1 MQSRIGVVDL
11 GSNTTRLIIVGYT
24 AHHSFKLLDEVRE
37 SVRLAEGMNDDGRLQ
52 AAPMAR
58 ATATMLLY
66 KRLCASVGVEHIV
79 PVATSA
85 VREASNQR
93 DFLDRIEQEAGL
105 RFKVLS
111 ADEEAYYGYLGVVN
125 TLNLNDAFIID
136 IGGGSTQVSLMR
148 GRQFKRSYSQ
158 PIGALRLSD
167 RYVKSDPITNK
178 DFKALERAA
187 SERFTD
193 LKWLKKSEAPYLAG
207 LGGTIRTL
215 ADIDQKM
222 RGYPLTLTHAYVFTR
237 ERLAEIIERLREMT
251 LSQRENV
258 PGLNTDRADLILAGA
273 VILHTVMKRG
283 DFEEII
289 VSGQG
294 VREGLFYEHFLIGDK
309 PPIFTDLRG
318 FSVQNIARI
327 YGYEALHSAKVRE
340 LAISMFDQLTALHGY
355 GAWEREMLGYA
366 AILHDIGLAIGYY
379 DHHHHG
385 AYLITSNAMQG
396 FSHRE
401 IAMLALLIRFHRK
414 GQVSLGGYDMLMQPG
429 DFERIARLSAL
440 LRVSEFLER
449 RKSQVVQSLKVEI
462 GDPIR
467 ITAQTTGD
475 ADVEIWDANR
485 STGLFQRAFGRDV
498 LIVQG

>member
-1 MQSRIGVVDL
+1 MQSRIGVIDL

-58 ATATMLLY
+58 AIATMQLY
-66 KRLCASVGVEHIV
+66 KRLCTTLGVERIV
-79 PVATSA
+79 PAATSA
-85 VREASNQR
+85 VREAGNQR
-93 DFLDRIEQEAGL
+93 EFLDRIEQESGL

-111 ADEEAYYGYLGVVN
+111 AEQEAYYGYLSIVN
-125 TLNLNDAFIID
+125 TLNLKDAFIID

-167 RYVKSDPITNK
+167 RYVKSDPISNK
-178 DFKALERAA
+178 DFKALDRAI

-193 LKWLKKSEAPYLAG
+193 LKWLKKAEAPYLAG

-215 ADIDQKM
+215 ADIDQKL
-222 RGYPLTLTHAYVFTR
+222 RGYPLSLTHAYVFTR
-237 ERLAEIIERLREMT
+237 ERLAELIEKLREMT
-251 LSQRENV
+251 LAQRENV

-283 DFEEII
+283 EFEEII

-294 VREGLFYEHFLIGDK
+294 VREGLFYEHFLIGDD

-318 FSVQNIARI
+318 FSIQNTARI

-340 LAISMFDQLTALHGY
+340 LALSMFDQLTVLHGY

-366 AILHDIGLAIGYY
+366 ATLHDIGLAIGYY
-379 DHHHHG
+379 DHHRHG
-385 AYLITSNAMQG
+385 AYLITNTALQG

-401 IAMLALLIRFHRK
+401 IAILALLVRYHRK
-414 GQVSLGGYDMLMQPG
+414 GQVMLGDYDMLMEHG
-429 DFERIARLSAL
+429 DLERLARLSAL
-440 LRVSEFLER
+440 LRISEFLER

-462 GDPIR
+462 GELIR
-467 ITAQTTGD
+467 ITVQTVGD

-485 STGLFQRAFGRDV
+485 STGLFQRAFGRG
-498 LIVQG
+498 VQIIQG